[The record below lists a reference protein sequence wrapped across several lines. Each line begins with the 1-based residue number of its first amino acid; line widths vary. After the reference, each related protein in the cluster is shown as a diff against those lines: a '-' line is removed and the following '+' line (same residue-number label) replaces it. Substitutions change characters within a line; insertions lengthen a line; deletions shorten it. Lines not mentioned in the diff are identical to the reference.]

1 MMANNA
7 SDVAQ
12 NRAEKIENADT
23 AAEAGLV
30 GYDTLDV
37 SYEIDANGRLREI
50 TVTTTTGGPHVEVV
64 LGAARVD
71 VSWAESHSVPV
82 LEYGA
87 GEDVLDEAF
96 EYWKAHIDGVTVVA

>member
-1 MMANNA
+1 MTDNTA

-12 NRAEKIENADT
+12 TRAERIEAADT

-37 SYEIDANGRLREI
+37 SYEIGTDGRVREV

-64 LGAARVD
+64 LGAGRVD
-71 VSWAESHSVPV
+71 VSWGESHSVPV
-82 LEYGA
+82 FGA
-87 GEDVLDEAF
+87 DDVLAEARR
-96 EYWKAHIDGVTVVA
+96 YWEAHIDGVTVVA

>member
-30 GYDTLDV
+30 GHDVLDV
-37 SYEIDANGRLREI
+37 KCEIDADGRLREI
-50 TVTTTTGGPHVEVV
+50 TVVTTTGGPHVEVV
-64 LGAARVD
+64 LGAGRVD

-82 LEYGA
+82 FGA

-96 EYWKAHIDGVTVVA
+96 EYWKAHIDGVTVEA